1 MARVA
6 TSDPYDKF
14 RFRVTILQNIE
25 MTFSSSTVSD
35 AADSDL
41 FNRAGFSEVSIP
53 KANITE
59 IKYRENVNGQGFI
72 KKPGLVTYDPISLK
86 RGSTAS
92 KDFFNWYRA
101 VNNDGSTINVFTEAL
116 AGASFIPFQD
126 PNFRR
131 DLVISVIDREGRY
144 TKHWVIFNAFPIS
157 HKGGNDL
164 DSKSEDKLIE
174 ELVIT
179 YEGYVE
185 VVASSVN
192 EALNKVRNEGKVASG
207 KALAAGAI
215 GAFTGI
221 LGAR

>member
-41 FNRAGFSEVSIP
+41 FQRAGFSEVSIP
-53 KANITE
+53 KANVTE
-59 IKYRENVNGQGFI
+59 IKYRENVQGQNFI
-72 KKPGLVTYDPISLK
+72 KKPGLVTYDPISLR
-86 RGSTAS
+86 RGATDS

-131 DLVISVIDREGRY
+131 DLVISVLDREGNY
-144 TKHWVIFNAFPIS
+144 TKHWLLFNAFPVS
-157 HKGGNDL
+157 YKGGNDL
-164 DSKSEDKLIE
+164 DSKADEKLIE
-174 ELVIT
+174 ELAIT
-179 YEGYVE
+179 YEGFVE
-185 VVASSVN
+185 VVADTILDAINRV
-192 EALNKVRNEGKVASG
+192 KNEGIHAAG
-207 KALAAGAI
+207 KSAAAGAI

-221 LGAR
+221 FGAR